1 MDPERLLDG
10 LDPAQRLAVTTPTHP
25 LAILAGA
32 GSGKTRVLTR
42 RIAHR
47 CATGTADARHV
58 LAVTFTRRAA
68 SELDS
73 RLRAFGLRDLPAAG
87 TFHALAYAQLR
98 TAWSAENVATPTLL
112 DRKGRILGR
121 LLGGTKRVRP
131 ADVAAEIEWAKAR
144 LVPPDAYP
152 DAVVAARRQPP
163 IDAERIADWYRR
175 YEQEKRKRG
184 LVDFDDLL
192 LLCSARLERDPS
204 FAAAQRWRFRH
215 LFVDE
220 YQDVNPLQHRLL
232 KGWLGDST
240 DLCVVGDPNQAIY
253 SWNGADASFLVDFV
267 EHHDGAEVVELS
279 DSYRSTPQVLAVAA
293 SIIGG
298 RPSRAHR
305 AEGPIPVVVGYRS
318 DTDEAKGV
326 ARAARDHHRPG
337 RPWSSQAVLVRTN
350 AQATLFEEAFRR
362 AAIPCRVRGA
372 NRLLD
377 EPDVRDLLKRFERL
391 TEPLVTTVNDLEAS
405 VVRQRSELLAGFDG
419 DSEGD
424 SGGRELDGSGSR
436 GYRQELPDTA
446 VGRRIDAFEQVVR
459 LGRELLVVEPGARTD
474 SFPSWLRTVLLDDG
488 PSSSDA
494 VTIASFHSAKGLEWD
509 VVHIAGC
516 EAGYV
521 PISHARTPAER
532 AEEERLFYVAVTR
545 AAEVVRFS
553 WAKQR
558 TFTTDPV
565 EREPSPLL
573 GKVRGA
579 VAVLELATR
588 AAPDASAAL
597 AGTRG
602 ALGGPRPSDPHDQR
616 SSHRDP
622 VDGDSNGAG
631 AGAGHLGESDRDH
644 GGRGG
649 EDRDGIDVAISNAIA
664 ADLRAWRSEQA
675 RKAAVRPTV
684 VLSDRALHALA
695 RSRPLSEQELDLV
708 AGLGPLARKQ
718 HGARLLEIVAD
729 IVGTGPSR

>member
-1 MDPERLLDG
+1 MRRPYDARVDADRLLDG

-42 RIAHR
+42 RIAYR

-58 LAVTFTRRAA
+58 LAVTFTRKAA

-73 RLRAFGLRDLPAAG
+73 RLRTLGLRDLPAAG

-98 TAWSAENVATPTLL
+98 TAWSAEGKAAPTLL
-112 DRKGRILGR
+112 DGKGRILGR
-121 LLGGTKRVRP
+121 VLGGTKRVRP
-131 ADVAAEIEWAKAR
+131 SDLAAEIEWAKAR
-144 LVPPDAYP
+144 LVSPDAYP
-152 DAVVAARRQPP
+152 QATVAARRQPP
-163 IDAERIADWYRR
+163 ADAERVADWYRR

-232 KGWLGDST
+232 RGWMGDST

-253 SWNGADASFLVDFV
+253 SWNGADASFLVDFAD
-267 EHHDGAEVVELS
+267 HHPDAAVVELT

-293 SIIGG
+293 SIIGS
-298 RPSRAHR
+298 RPSGAHR
-305 AEGPIPVVVGYRS
+305 ADGPIPVVVGYQS
-318 DTDEAKGV
+318 DADEAKGV
-326 ARAARDHHRPG
+326 ARAVRDHHRPG

-377 EPDVRDLLKRFERL
+377 QPDVRDLLKRLERL

-405 VVRQRSELLAGFDG
+405 VVRQRSELLGAVDGEDHVEGDDDAADG
-419 DSEGD
+419 DGNSSGSDSD
-424 SGGRELDGSGSR
+424 SGPAARAPR
-436 GYRQELPDTA
+436 RELPDTA
-446 VGRRIDAFEQVVR
+446 LGRRIDAFEQVVR

-474 SFPSWLRTVLLDDG
+474 SFPSWLRAVLLDDG

-494 VTIASFHSAKGLEWD
+494 VTVASFHSAKGLEWD

-516 EAGYV
+516 ETGYV

-532 AEEERLFYVAVTR
+532 TEEQRLFYVAVTR

-573 GKVRGA
+573 GKVREA
-579 VAVLELATR
+579 IAHLQATTR

-597 AGTRG
+597 SGTRD
-602 ALGGPRPSDPHDQR
+602 ALDHEVDQM
-616 SSHRDP
+616 S
-622 VDGDSNGAG
+622 
-631 AGAGHLGESDRDH
+631 
-644 GGRGG
+644 
-649 EDRDGIDVAISNAIA
+649 ITNAIA
-664 ADLRAWRSEQA
+664 ADLRTWRRDQA
-675 RKAAVRPTV
+675 RKASVRPTV

-695 RSRPLSEQELDLV
+695 RSMPLSDDELDQV

-718 HGARLLEIVAD
+718 HGARLLEIVAANVD
-729 IVGTGPSR
+729 TASSR